1 MKSEDPLECDMLAVE
16 DTLLDD
22 SGDCWS
28 VPSESFSDSSDVLTL
43 PVDMRIFS
51 AASRSSSGEDPHELT
66 GAGFGS
72 LSPLGRP
79 LSDDRSSDFSLSRL
93 SNPEHKPRGKTG
105 NVSSQS
111 SSVGSCTMDDST
123 VSSSHI
129 DVPSADALT
138 KELVNASATLPEIP
152 VCSELRGK
160 LDPLAAPVSAVS
172 DFRIGAQDTA
182 SRGAERT
189 LSIQDRFLEVSQGPF
204 WSASITPRCRASRSG
219 SAPNPVAQGVSE
231 NTATLAQ
238 VTSLAT
244 SCVRLMSQT
253 LDITPE
259 VSIADSELTTIR
271 METREQRMQW
281 RDFLSDSVSQFRAN
295 FLFNSFDAESS
306 PGQYA
311 RPPLSDIQ
319 GSNTVSWYGAPMPHI
334 VAPMGAGLAPLDC
347 EAARAVAKPL
357 GVNVHEMRQ
366 SDHLDAVRDVDPYP
380 PGFSDGSRTNL
391 RVRIEAV

>member
-51 AASRSSSGEDPHELT
+51 AASRSSSCEDPHELT
-66 GAGFGS
+66 GPGFGS

-79 LSDDRSSDFSLSRL
+79 LSEDRSSDFSLARL
-93 SNPEHKPRGKTG
+93 SNPEHKAGGQTG

-111 SSVGSCTMDDST
+111 TSVGSCTMDDST
-123 VSSSHI
+123 GSSSHI
-129 DVPSADALT
+129 DAPSADAPT
-138 KELVNASATLPEIP
+138 KELVNASAALPEIQ
-152 VCSELRGK
+152 

-172 DFRIGAQDTA
+172 DFRIGAHDTA
-182 SRGAERT
+182 SRAERT
-189 LSIQDRFLEVSQGPF
+189 LNIQDRFPEASQGPF
-204 WSASITPRCRASRSG
+204 WSASMTPRGRASRT
-219 SAPNPVAQGVSE
+219 SALHPVAQNVSE
-231 NTATLAQ
+231 NTPLLAQ

-259 VSIADSELTTIR
+259 VSIDDSELTTIR
-271 METREQRMQW
+271 METKEQRMQW

-295 FLFNSFDAESS
+295 FLFNSYDVESS
-306 PGQYA
+306 PGQYS

-319 GSNTVSWYGAPMPHI
+319 GSNTVSWYGAPMPRI
-334 VAPMGAGLAPLDC
+334 VAPMGAGLAPVDC

-357 GVNVHEMRQ
+357 GVNVLEMRQ
-366 SDHLDAVRDVDPYP
+366 PDHLDAFRDVDPHP